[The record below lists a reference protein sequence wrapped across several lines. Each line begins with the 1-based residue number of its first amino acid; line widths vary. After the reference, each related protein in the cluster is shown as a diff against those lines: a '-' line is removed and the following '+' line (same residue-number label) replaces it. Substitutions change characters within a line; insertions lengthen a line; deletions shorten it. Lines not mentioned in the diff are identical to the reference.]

1 MDDKKPEDDGL
12 QERMLAEVKDISKQG
27 LDHPNAKPALIGIA
41 IGAIGGAAL
50 TDGGLG
56 LLVGSLI
63 GGLVAIYLQIKK

>member
-1 MDDKKPEDDGL
+1 MDDKKPEASDV
-12 QERMLAEVKDISKQG
+12 QERMLAEVKDISKRG

-50 TDGGLG
+50 LDDGLG
-56 LLVGSLI
+56 LLVGAVV